1 MLSVDAYYFIA
12 HCVGNV
18 GERIYLPVGTLSV
31 GGAGHPCVNICLSF
45 SFIFAERFNFREGIW
60 GHIIADNYCNQMK
73 RIKRRTVIDTVKAV
87 DRQLEIEKFGK
98 LISTRPTRIAKSK
111 KKYNRKS
118 AKRQFQQ
125 VLGR

>member
-1 MLSVDAYYFIA
+1 M
-12 HCVGNV
+12 
-18 GERIYLPVGTLSV
+18 
-31 GGAGHPCVNICLSF
+31 
-45 SFIFAERFNFREGIW
+45 
-60 GHIIADNYCNQMK
+60 
-73 RIKRRTVIDTVKAV
+73 IDTVKAV

>member
-1 MLSVDAYYFIA
+1 MLN
-12 HCVGNV
+12 G
-18 GERIYLPVGTLSV
+18 
-31 GGAGHPCVNICLSF
+31 
-45 SFIFAERFNFREGIW
+45 
-60 GHIIADNYCNQMK
+60 MK
-73 RIKRRTVIDTVKAV
+73 RIKRRTGIDTVKAV